1 MPQLPSKKAR
11 MSSRRFSRRY
21 GPLQPP
27 SARQGED
34 ADMAEIMMCVEGVKD
49 LHLLPLAPLLLR
61 RDALL
66 WLLLL
71 LFFAA

>member
-1 MPQLPSKKAR
+1 MVR
-11 MSSRRFSRRY
+11 CN
-21 GPLQPP
+21 PP
-27 SARQGED
+27 ARQGED